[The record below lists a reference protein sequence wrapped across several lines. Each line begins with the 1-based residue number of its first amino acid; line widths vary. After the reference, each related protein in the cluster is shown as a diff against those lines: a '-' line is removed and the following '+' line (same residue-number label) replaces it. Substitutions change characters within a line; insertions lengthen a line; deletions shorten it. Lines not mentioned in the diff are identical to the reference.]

1 MICRSRSIHLYSGF
15 RRHTLSRSRAGA
27 CRAISESH
35 HAIMWRESGDRFVAV
50 ERSSLRIECRHAR
63 YTRRGR
69 VNRIGVG

>member
-50 ERSSLRIECRHAR
+50 ERRHCESNVG
-63 YTRRGR
+63 TRGIR
-69 VNRIGVG
+69 VAVELTV